1 MNYLYFVDVQ
11 SDSIIGPS
19 ATPAAQSLAR
29 RIIDCAYQVKDC
41 PDLFTRATS
50 RNDEG
55 GELFS
60 CLGSLVKSRTRR
72 TSQFAFS
79 GICSLVMSQPGH
91 EPDSVYMCGFDT
103 SGSILPL
110 AILIRSNYPKA
121 KVTILEDLCHD
132 QSYDDHLAALR
143 VARSCGIAVSTA
155 QVALG
160 ITIKPTAEGVED
172 SSDAR

>member
-11 SDSIIGPS
+11 ADSIVGPS
-19 ATPAAQSLAR
+19 ATSAAQSIAR
-29 RIIDCAYQVKDC
+29 RIIDCAYQVKDRQ
-41 PDLFTRATS
+41 DLFTRATA

-60 CLGSLVKSRTRR
+60 CLGSLVKSRSIRN
-72 TSQFAFS
+72 SQLSF
-79 GICSLVMSQPGH
+79 GGLPRLMSQPGH
-91 EPDSVYMCGFDT
+91 EPDSVCLCGFDT
-103 SGSILPL
+103 SGTILPL

-132 QSYDDHLAALR
+132 QSYVDCLAALR

-155 QVALG
+155 KDALE
-160 ITIKPTAEGVED
+160 IAIKPNAEGVEA
-172 SSDAR
+172 SADAR